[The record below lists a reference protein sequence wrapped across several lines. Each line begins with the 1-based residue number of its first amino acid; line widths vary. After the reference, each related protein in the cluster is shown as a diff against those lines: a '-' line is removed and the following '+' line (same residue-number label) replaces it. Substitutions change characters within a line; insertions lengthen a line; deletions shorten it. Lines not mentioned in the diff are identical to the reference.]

1 MMIKEIRL
9 VNFRGISKMVL
20 PFATRTSA
28 ILGVN
33 GVGKSSVLD
42 ALAIALSNMTERIVG
57 QASKARDISPDDIKN
72 DEPYARIQ
80 VIADLDIYQSA
91 IQAPVNGVGNTE
103 PQLPR
108 VHTLTTWAI
117 ARNRKAGKHTEERSS
132 DLDQL
137 NEHTKLFYELNE
149 HTKLFYGRLHHA
161 ETNSLPTNLPLAVYY
176 DVHRAVLDIPLRVRE
191 KLKNTPREAYHDAL
205 GHGGTDFR
213 GFFAW
218 FRDRED
224 AENERIRDE
233 PSYVDRDLQAVRAA
247 VESFTQFTDLR
258 IRRKPSLRMTVKKD
272 NTELNVLQLSDGEK
286 CLLALV
292 GDLARRLSLLNTD
305 KENPLEG
312 EGVVLIDEIDLHLH
326 PKWQRSVVASLE
338 RTFPNC
344 QFIITT
350 HSPQVVGEL
359 PPESVLLLRDGV
371 FLGHAE
377 RSLGLSSGEVL
388 EELMEGKARNETI
401 GAEVETIH
409 ARLDADDIS
418 GAKGLLTA
426 LRQKVGD
433 IPEVLELQAAIES
446 LQWLEDGEE

>member
-1 MMIKEIRL
+1 MMLKEIRL
-9 VNFRGISKMVL
+9 VNFRGIADMTL
-20 PFATRTSA
+20 PFTTTTTA

-42 ALAIALSNMTERIVG
+42 ALAIALSNMTERIAG
-57 QASKARDISPDDIKN
+57 QAARARDISPDDIKN
-72 DEPYARIQ
+72 DAAYARIQ
-80 VIADLDIYQSA
+80 VTAELGIDT
-91 IQAPVNGVGNTE
+91 P
-103 PQLPR
+103 
-108 VHTLTTWAI
+108 TTWAI
-117 ARNRKAGKHTEERSS
+117 ARNRKAGKHPAERSS

-137 NEHTKLFYELNE
+137 NAHTRLFN
-149 HTKLFYGRLHHA
+149 GRMLYA
-161 ETNSLPTNLPLAVYY
+161 EANHQPTHLPLAVYY
-176 DVHRAVLDIPLRVRE
+176 DVHRAVLDVPLRVRE

-233 PSYVDRDLQAVRAA
+233 PAYVDRDLQAVRAA
-247 VESFTQFTDLR
+247 VEAFTQFTDLR
-258 IRRKPSLRMTVKKD
+258 IRRKPSLRMTVKK
-272 NTELNVLQLSDGEK
+272 NAAELNVLQLSDGEK

-305 KENPLEG
+305 KDNPLHG

-359 PPESVLLLRDGV
+359 PPEAVLLLRDGK

-388 EELMEGKARNETI
+388 EELMEGSARNRAVGQEL
-401 GAEVETIH
+401 AAIH
-409 ARLDADDIS
+409 TLLDADDIS
-418 GAKGLLTA
+418 GAKQLLA
-426 LRQKVGD
+426 LLREKVGD
-433 IPEVLELQAAIES
+433 IPEVLGLQASIDS
-446 LQWLEDGEE
+446 LQWLEGGDA

>member
-1 MMIKEIRL
+1 MMLKEIQL
-9 VNFRGISKMVL
+9 VNFRGIASMTM
-20 PFATRTSA
+20 PFTTRTTA

-33 GVGKSSVLD
+33 GVGKSAVLD
-42 ALAIALSNMTERIVG
+42 ALAIALSNMTERIAG
-57 QASKARDISPDDIKN
+57 QAAKARDISPDDIKS
-72 DEPYARIQ
+72 DAAYARIQ
-80 VIADLDIYQSA
+80 VTADLDIYTSTSQVAATELGSDESA
-91 IQAPVNGVGNTE
+91 E
-103 PQLPR
+103 SR
-108 VHTLTTWAI
+108 VHTLTSWAI
-117 ARNRKAGKHTEERSS
+117 ARNRKAGKHPEERSS

-137 NEHTKLFYELNE
+137 NAHTSLFNGRMLYYEAN
-149 HTKLFYGRLHHA
+149 
-161 ETNSLPTNLPLAVYY
+161 NQPTHLPLAVYY
-176 DVHRAVLDIPLRVRE
+176 DVHRAVLDVPLRVKE

-233 PSYVDRDLQAVRAA
+233 PTYVDRDLQAVRAA
-247 VESFTQFTDLR
+247 VEGFTQFTDLR
-258 IRRKPSLRMTVKKD
+258 IRRKPSLRMTVIKNK
-272 NTELNVLQLSDGEK
+272 TELNVLQLSDGEK

-305 KENPLEG
+305 KENPLDG

-326 PKWQRSVVASLE
+326 PKWQRSVVMSLE

-359 PPESVLLLRDGV
+359 PPEAVLLLRDGK
-371 FLGHAE
+371 FMGHAE

-388 EELMEGKARNETI
+388 EELMEGKASNV
-401 GAEVETIH
+401 EVASELNTV
-409 ARLDADDIS
+409 RSLLDLDDIT
-418 GAKGLLTA
+418 GAQEALSR
-426 LRQKVGD
+426 LRQRVGD
-433 IPEVLELQAAIES
+433 IPLVLELQASIES
-446 LQWLEDGEE
+446 LQWLEDGDA

>member
-1 MMIKEIRL
+1 MMLKEIQL
-9 VNFRGISKMVL
+9 VNFRGIASMTM
-20 PFATRTSA
+20 PFTTRTTA

-33 GVGKSSVLD
+33 GVGKSAVLD
-42 ALAIALSNMTERIVG
+42 ALAIALSNITERIAG
-57 QASKARDISPDDIKN
+57 QAAKARDISPDDIKS
-72 DEPYARIQ
+72 DAAYARIQ
-80 VIADLDIYQSA
+80 VTADLDIYASISQVA
-91 IQAPVNGVGNTE
+91 AAEVGSDE
-103 PQLPR
+103 PAESR

-117 ARNRKAGKHTEERSS
+117 ARNS
-132 DLDQL
+132 
-137 NEHTKLFYELNE
+137 
-149 HTKLFYGRLHHA
+149 GRMLYSEANHQ
-161 ETNSLPTNLPLAVYY
+161 PTHLPLAVYY
-176 DVHRAVLDIPLRVRE
+176 DVHRAVLDVPLRVKE

-233 PSYVDRDLQAVRAA
+233 PTYVDRDLQAVRAA
-247 VESFTQFTDLR
+247 VEGFTQFTDLR
-258 IRRKPSLRMTVKKD
+258 IRRKPSLRMTVIKNK
-272 NTELNVLQLSDGEK
+272 TELNVLQLSDGEK

-305 KENPLEG
+305 KENPLDG

-326 PKWQRSVVASLE
+326 PKWQRSVVMSLE

-359 PPESVLLLRDGV
+359 PPEAVLLLRDGK
-371 FLGHAE
+371 FMGHAE

-388 EELMEGKARNETI
+388 EELMEGKASNV
-401 GAEVETIH
+401 EVASELNTV
-409 ARLDADDIS
+409 RSLLDLDDIT
-418 GAKGLLTA
+418 GAQEALSR
-426 LRQKVGD
+426 LRQRVGD
-433 IPEVLELQAAIES
+433 IPLVLELQASIES
-446 LQWLEDGEE
+446 LQWLEDGDA

>member
-1 MMIKEIRL
+1 MMLKEIRL
-9 VNFRGISKMVL
+9 VKFRGIASMAL
-20 PFATRTSA
+20 PFTTRTTA

-33 GVGKSSVLD
+33 GVGKSAVLD
-42 ALAIALSNMTERIVG
+42 ALAIALSNMTERIAG
-57 QASKARDISPDDIKN
+57 QAAKARDISPDDIKN
-72 DEPYARIQ
+72 DAAYARIQ
-80 VIADLDIYQSA
+80 ITADLGIYTS
-91 IQAPVNGVGNTE
+91 T
-103 PQLPR
+103 PQVAVDEIGRDGPAEPR

-117 ARNRKAGKHTEERSS
+117 ARNRKAGKHPAERSS
-132 DLDQL
+132 DLEQL
-137 NEHTKLFYELNE
+137 NAHTSLFN
-149 HTKLFYGRLHHA
+149 GRMLHA
-161 ETNSLPTNLPLAVYY
+161 EANHRPTHLPLAVYY
-176 DVHRAVLDIPLRVRE
+176 DVHRAVLDVPLRVRE

-233 PSYVDRDLQAVRAA
+233 PTYVDRDLQAVRAA
-247 VESFTQFTDLR
+247 VEGFTQFTDLR
-258 IRRKPSLRMTVKKD
+258 IRRKPSLRMTVKK
-272 NTELNVLQLSDGEK
+272 NKTELNVLQLSDGEK

-305 KENPLEG
+305 KENPLDG

-326 PKWQRSVVASLE
+326 PKWQRSVVMSLE

-359 PPESVLLLRDGV
+359 PPEAVLLLRDGK
-371 FLGHAE
+371 FMGHAE

-388 EELMEGKARNETI
+388 EELMEGKASNV
-401 GAEVETIH
+401 EVASELNTV
-409 ARLDADDIS
+409 RSLLDLDDIT
-418 GAKGLLTA
+418 GAQEALSR
-426 LRQKVGD
+426 LRQRVGD
-433 IPEVLELQAAIES
+433 IPLVLELQASIES
-446 LQWLEDGEE
+446 LQWLEDGDA

>member
-1 MMIKEIRL
+1 MMLQEIRL
-9 VNFRGISKMVL
+9 VNFRGIANMTL
-20 PFATRTSA
+20 PFTTQTSA

-42 ALAIALSNMTERIVG
+42 ALAIALSNMTERIAG
-57 QASKARDISPDDIKN
+57 QAAKARDISPDDIKN
-72 DEPYARIQ
+72 DEAYTRIQ
-80 VIADLDIYQSA
+80 VTADL
-91 IQAPVNGVGNTE
+91 GMETNTK
-103 PQLPR
+103 
-108 VHTLTTWAI
+108 WAI
-117 ARNRKAGKHTEERSS
+117 ARNRKAGKHPVERSS
-132 DLDQL
+132 DFTQL
-137 NEHTKLFYELNE
+137 NAHTDLFNSRMLY
-149 HTKLFYGRLHHA
+149 A
-161 ETNSLPTNLPLAVYY
+161 EASHLTTHLPLAVYY
-176 DVHRAVLDIPLRVRE
+176 DVHRAVLDVPLRVKE

-233 PSYVDRDLQAVRAA
+233 PTYVDRDLQAVRKA
-247 VESFTQFTDLR
+247 VEAFTQFTDLR
-258 IRRKPSLRMTVKKD
+258 IRRKPSLRMTLKK
-272 NTELNVLQLSDGEK
+272 NGLELNVLQLSDGER

-305 KENPLEG
+305 KENPLDG

-359 PPESVLLLRDGV
+359 PPEAVLLLRDGK
-371 FLGHAE
+371 FLGHAA

-388 EELMEGKARNETI
+388 EELMEGRAMNVGFQEAVRHIERSIEDQAYTDARAALGYLREKF
-401 GAEVETIH
+401 GA
-409 ARLDADDIS
+409 L
-418 GAKGLLTA
+418 
-426 LRQKVGD
+426 
-433 IPEVLELQAAIES
+433 PEVLR
-446 LQWLEDGEE
+446 LEEYLEWFDPTEKAGTLPHEAGGTV